1 MKTAIS
7 LPDELFEEI
16 EACARRL
23 RLTRS
28 GVIALAARQF
38 VASQRRHPDPTRAWN
53 DAIAAGGQPSDD
65 PGATAMR
72 RRAKAIVRGQL

>member
-7 LPDELFEEI
+7 LPDELFAEI
-16 EACARRL
+16 ETCARRL

-38 VASQRRHPDPTRAWN
+38 VAAQRRHPDPTQAWN
-53 DAIAAGGQPSDD
+53 EAIRAGGQPGDD
-65 PGATAMR
+65 PGAIAMR
-72 RRAKAIVRGQL
+72 RRAKAIVRGQR

>member
-7 LPDELFEEI
+7 LPDDLFEEI

-28 GVIALAARQF
+28 GLIALAARRF
-38 VASQRRHPDPTRAWN
+38 VAAQQRRADATAAWN
-53 DAIAAGGQPSDD
+53 EAVASGGQP
-65 PGATAMR
+65 GADLGAAAMR
-72 RRAKAIVRGQL
+72 RRAKAIVRGQR

>member
-7 LPDELFEEI
+7 LPDELFEQI

-23 RLTRS
+23 RMTRS

-38 VASQRRHPDPTRAWN
+38 VAAQRRHADPTRAWN
-53 DAIAAGGQPSDD
+53 EAIKTGGQPGDD
-65 PGATAMR
+65 PGAAAMR
-72 RRAKAIVRGQL
+72 RRAKSVIRGRR